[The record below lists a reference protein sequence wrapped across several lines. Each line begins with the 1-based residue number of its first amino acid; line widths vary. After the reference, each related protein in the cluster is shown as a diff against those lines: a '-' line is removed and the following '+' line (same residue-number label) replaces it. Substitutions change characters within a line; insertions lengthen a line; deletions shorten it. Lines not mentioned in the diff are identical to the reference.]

1 MILDAES
8 IHVTAV
14 LAMALITGFAG
25 LVHGAIGLGFPLIA
39 TPLLALMTDVRMA
52 ILLLLL
58 PTAVINLANVL
69 HGRHWEDSLGR
80 YWPLA
85 IYGAVGSVIGTR
97 MLIVMDPEPFRLVMA
112 VVLIVYLNA
121 ERLGIGM
128 GWVHRYP
135 QAAFAVFG
143 LAAGILAGTVN
154 VMLPALIILA
164 LEIRMPKTV
173 MIQVFNF
180 CFLVGKLTQG
190 GVFLHAGLLDRQIWA
205 ASLLLAAWSLGI
217 MLWAMRLR
225 DRIDQDTYRRW
236 LRRLLAVLAIMLTWQ
251 YFR

>member
-1 MILDAES
+1 MLDAES
-8 IHVTAV
+8 IHVTV
-14 LAMALITGFAG
+14 ILAMALITGFAG

-39 TPLLALMTDVRMA
+39 TPLVALMTDVRIA

-58 PTAVINLANVL
+58 PTAVINIANVL
-69 HGRHWEDSLGR
+69 KGRHWKESLGR

-85 IYGAVGSVIGTR
+85 VYGAVGSVIGTR
-97 MLIVMDPEPFRLVMA
+97 MLIVLDPEPFRLVMA
-112 VVLIVYLNA
+112 VMLIVYLNA

-135 QAAFAVFG
+135 QTAFAVFG

-164 LEIRMPKTV
+164 LEIRMPKTT

-180 CFLVGKLTQG
+180 CFLIGKVTQG
-190 GVFLHAGLLDRQIWA
+190 SVFLHAGLMDSQIWA
-205 ASLLLAAWSLGI
+205 ASVPLAAWSLGI
-217 MLWAMRLR
+217 MLWGMRLR

-236 LRRLLAVLAIMLTWQ
+236 LRVLLAVLAIMLTWQ
-251 YFR
+251 YFG